1 MTSFQHAPNGVAGLY
16 GYRQLLE
23 AGFSEE
29 EIRSARVTG
38 TLVRLYRGVY
48 ALGLPV
54 PGSRRPLEVL
64 RILGVAARSPSMV
77 VSHASAAVLHN
88 IPLWQIDH
96 TVVHLTK
103 EAGGGSARTPGGVVH
118 SATVADD
125 EVATS
130 NGILVTS
137 VARTLVD
144 LCRFSGFESA
154 VIACD
159 HALQQR
165 LVAPAELAIAL
176 ERARH
181 RPGNAAA
188 RRAVG
193 FADGRAE
200 SPGESR
206 SRVLIHRL
214 GLAPP
219 ELQIDVHDR
228 FHTVLGRTDL
238 GYVEDAALIE
248 FDGKVKYGKLL
259 RTGESPS
266 EVVVREKLREDAIR
280 AVGTSVLRIVWSE
293 LDRPKVLEQRIFE
306 TRRQGRT
313 LRRTGAMSG
322 TLLPRPAIRAPTTRG
337 DH

>member
-1 MTSFQHAPNGVAGLY
+1 
-16 GYRQLLE
+16 
-23 AGFSEE
+23 
-29 EIRSARVTG
+29 
-38 TLVRLYRGVY
+38 VRLYRGVY
-48 ALGLPV
+48 ALGLLSPA
-54 PGSRRPLEVL
+54 PGGAVRGSPDSRRSGAIP
-64 RILGVAARSPSMV
+64 PWWCPT
-77 VSHASAAVLHN
+77 ASAAVLHN
-88 IPLWQIDH
+88 IPLWRIDP

-103 EAGGGSARTPGGVVH
+103 DAGGGSARTPGRLVH
-118 SATVADD
+118 AATVT
-125 EVATS
+125 EGEIATL
-130 NGILVTS
+130 NGILLTS

-165 LVAPAELAIAL
+165 LVGPAELALAL
-176 ERARH
+176 EGARH

-206 SRVLIHRL
+206 TRVLMHRL

-228 FHTVLGRTDL
+228 FHTALGRTDL

-248 FDGKVKYGKLL
+248 FDGKVKYGKSL
-259 RTGESPS
+259 RPGGNRS

-280 AVGTSVLRIVWSE
+280 AVGTSVLRIVWLE
-293 LDRPKVLEQRIFE
+293 LDRPQVIEQRIIE
-306 TRRQGRT
+306 TRRQGRA
-313 LRRTGAMSG
+313 LRSAGAMSG
-322 TLLPRPAIRAPTTRG
+322 TLCPRPAIRAAATRG